1 MLTVQQLQP
10 TVTSVHDLLRN
21 GDYVGYQSGSS
32 VKYWLE
38 EMGFH
43 KKHLMGYVTVE
54 EYAEAL
60 QRGSG
65 NGGVSAIFDEVPYLK
80 IFLSKYCDSYT
91 MVGPTYRL
99 GGFGFVSSSTPL
111 INQLIFHIVVQKMW
125 IGFHFLFVVL
135 GFSNRVTDGA

>member
-21 GDYVGYQSGSS
+21 GDYVGYQSGSA

-111 INQLIFHIVVQKMW
+111 INLIFCILVQKHW
-125 IGFHFLFVVL
+125 IEFHFFIYCFRLFQ
-135 GFSNRVTDGA
+135 